1 MMVAQLI
8 EPPSVDPVKEDT
20 MRYLM
25 VTSCL
30 LLGACGTMAGMGQDM
45 QSAGAKL
52 ENRATV
58 SQRPP
63 PAPPSEVMAYP
74 DPDRI

>member
-1 MMVAQLI
+1 
-8 EPPSVDPVKEDT
+8 

-25 VTSCL
+25 VAGCL

-45 QSAGAKL
+45 QSAGVKL
-52 ENRATV
+52 EDRATV

-63 PAPPSEVMAYP
+63 APPHEVMAYP
-74 DPDRI
+74 DPDQI